1 MIKSPLTV
9 PIPTTDVASFVFASG
24 TPESRAA
31 PQYFDAAAPSTK
43 CYSLAEAKVFTKQ
56 IAKGLRD
63 RAHLEPDD
71 KLLLISS
78 NSLFFPVLLWGVLA
92 GGFVFTAAAPVASV
106 AELEY
111 QLRDSGAKIV
121 LVGEA
126 QIPVALEAA
135 ARVGLSR
142 DKVYL
147 FQDPTGEPGTPY
159 AGSSLRPWTD
169 LWAPAAEVQ
178 NWSWREITTLD
189 EAMQTTAIINYSS
202 GTTGLPKGVEISHYN
217 AVANSMQLLAK
228 RDQVADT
235 PKGRARK
242 VRMQMSGDRWL
253 APLPMYHAYGQAYYC
268 MNAARLG
275 AKVFI
280 MKSFDIQKYLLYM
293 DIYRINFMVS
303 VPAIMATLVKQPNA
317 KNYNLH
323 AVETV
328 TSGSAPL
335 SPDLGRAIEKLY
347 LRPGV
352 SVKQGW
358 GMTETTCSITGFSPD
373 DEDDGRSI
381 GWLNPNCAA
390 RIEPL
395 EDRDFQG
402 ASSAPPGTTVGEIWV
417 AGPNIMK
424 GYFEKPAATAEAI
437 VECDGL
443 RWLKTGDIGYI
454 DERGCLYIVSRLKEL
469 IKVKGLQVAP
479 AEIEQYLL
487 THPDVTDAAVVGAQ
501 IKGGEYPRAFVVR
514 REGGRVT
521 DTELV
526 DMVKERFAPHKWLTG
541 GVCFIES
548 IPRTGS
554 GKVVRRMLAGL
565 AGDEAGSRAKL

>member
-1 MIKSPLTV
+1 MTTNTKTKPNMIKSPLKV
-9 PIPTTDVASFVFASG
+9 PIPTTDVASFVFTSG
-24 TPESRAA
+24 TPESRSA
-31 PQYFDAAAPSTK
+31 PQFFDAAAPSTK
-43 CYSLAEAKVFTKQ
+43 CYSLAEAEVFTKQ
-56 IAKGLRD
+56 IAKGLQD
-63 RAHLEPDD
+63 RASLHPDD
-71 KLLLISS
+71 KVLLCSG
-78 NSLFFPVLLWGVLA
+78 NCLFFPVLLWGVLA
-92 GGFVFTAAAPVASV
+92 GRFVFTAAAPVASV

-111 QLRDSGAKIV
+111 QLRDSGAK
-121 LVGEA
+121 LLLAGEA
-126 QIPVALEAA
+126 QAPVALDAA

-142 DKVYL
+142 DRVYL
-147 FQDPTGEPGTPY
+147 FQDPADEASSTAHLATG
-159 AGSSLRPWTD
+159 LRPWTD
-169 LWAPAAEVQ
+169 LWAPVAEVQ

-217 AVANSMQLLAK
+217 AVANSMQLLEK

-235 PKGRARK
+235 PAGHTRK
-242 VRMQMSGDRWL
+242 ARMQMSGDRWL

-280 MKSFDIQKYLLYM
+280 MKFFDIQKYLLYM

-303 VPAIMATLVKQPNA
+303 VPAIMATLAKQPNA
-317 KNYNLH
+317 KRYNLR

-358 GMTETTCSITGFSPD
+358 GMTETTCSITGFAPD

-390 RIEPL
+390 RIEPV

-402 ASSAPPGTTVGEIWV
+402 ASSAPPGTVVGEIWV

-424 GYFEKPAATAEAI
+424 GYFKNPAATAEAI
-437 VECDGL
+437 VEQDGL
-443 RWLKTGDIGYI
+443 RWLRTGDIGYI
-454 DERGCLYIVSRLKEL
+454 DDRGCLYIVGRLKVDPFPVFCSMHAQGQANIHNL
-469 IKVKGLQVAP
+469 GTHQSQRPPGLPRRTRTIPLDAP
-479 AEIEQYLL
+479 LRRRRSGRRRA
-487 THPDVTDAAVVGAQ
+487 DVR
-501 IKGGEYPRAFVVR
+501 P
-514 REGGRVT
+514 
-521 DTELV
+521 
-526 DMVKERFAPHKWLTG
+526 
-541 GVCFIES
+541 S
-548 IPRTGS
+548 IPRPYMHSPSPHHNKT
-554 GKVVRRMLAGL
+554 
-565 AGDEAGSRAKL
+565 